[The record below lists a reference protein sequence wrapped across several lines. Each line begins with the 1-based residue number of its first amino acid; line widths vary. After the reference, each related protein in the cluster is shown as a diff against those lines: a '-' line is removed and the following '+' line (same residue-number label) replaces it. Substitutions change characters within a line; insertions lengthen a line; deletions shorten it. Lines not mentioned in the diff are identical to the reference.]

1 MYTFSEYFIV
11 FVTKPKKKWING
23 NENNPKQMIDIV
35 IFFFILIEVVTTIVY
50 NKCLDD
56 LINDPFV
63 KTIITYSLFNVQM
76 QSPVVPK

>member
-1 MYTFSEYFIV
+1 
-11 FVTKPKKKWING
+11 
-23 NENNPKQMIDIV
+23 MIDDIV
-35 IFFFILIEVVTTIVY
+35 IFFIILIQVVTTIVY

-63 KTIITYSLFNVQM
+63 KTIITYSLFNVQT

>member
-11 FVTKPKKKWING
+11 FITKPKKKWING
-23 NENNPKQMIDIV
+23 NENNPKQIIDIV
-35 IFFFILIEVVTTIVY
+35 IFFIILIQVVTTIVY

-63 KTIITYSLFNVQM
+63 KTIITYSLFNVQT
-76 QSPVVPK
+76 QSPVVLK